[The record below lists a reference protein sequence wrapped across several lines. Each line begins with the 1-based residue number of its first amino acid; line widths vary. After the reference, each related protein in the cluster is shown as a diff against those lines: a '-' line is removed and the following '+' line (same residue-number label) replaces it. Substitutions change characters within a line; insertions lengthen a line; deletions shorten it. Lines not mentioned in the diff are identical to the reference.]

1 MLKNHPGRKL
11 SNMSTVAKLPVGV
24 KFAWVFSIFHN
35 DHVIINKESRHYEL
49 KRRKERLLLLK
60 LGIFWV
66 GLS

>member
-35 DHVIINKESRHYEL
+35 DHVIINK
-49 KRRKERLLLLK
+49 KRAD
-60 LGIFWV
+60 IMN
-66 GLS
+66 